1 MSEIRT
7 ACEQDHASP
16 AHLKAFTTK
25 PDTFPHHDWVLCQRL
40 SAALRAPAQT
50 LQTVLD
56 TSLDNLLRNR
66 QLNLLLNVDSHTTRL
81 RIPLGFAAHSSRVPG
96 RQPKLWL
103 CPRSC
108 WSPSP
113 ARQTERR
120 FCASR
125 SCRRFRPCGAAS
137 GTPDDGYYSCPLR
150 IVTRRPFSRY

>member
-1 MSEIRT
+1 MSEIRA

-81 RIPLGFAAHSSRVPG
+81 RIPLGFAAHSSRVPW
-96 RQPKLWL
+96 RQPTLWL

-108 WSPSP
+108 WSPSA

-120 FCASR
+120 TTLLRLSFMASLPPLW
-125 SCRRFRPCGAAS
+125 SCIGYARRRLLLLLFTNSYQAA
-137 GTPDDGYYSCPLR
+137 
-150 IVTRRPFSRY
+150 V